1 MSRQA
6 RHDKE
11 KRCLDKLDMTKRR
24 DISTSSTEIRA
35 VATAAL
41 YIQNYFTGMFSRTAL
56 RNSQHFATEGMFA
69 RSSGE

>member
-11 KRCLDKLDMTKRR
+11 KRYIDKLDMT
-24 DISTSSTEIRA
+24 IRA

-41 YIQNYFTGMFSRTAL
+41 YIQNYFTGMFARTAF
-56 RNSQHFATEGMFA
+56 RKSQHFATEGMFA